1 MSKFMK
7 CIIRELEHNDS
18 IAWASRSMALISFST
33 VWSGVSSLMWIDD
46 AFRDRD
52 FHTPRVNPIGNE
64 ALDEPR
70 LKLKGNAMV
79 DLQRSFVW
87 PHELRWHRRQPATNE
102 KRKKK
107 TFRPSLYL
115 ISIILIYHPLEWLNL
130 IHITWSS
137 TLTWLPSLPLEYV
150 LTSRCYENK
159 NRNYYTFKFG
169 VKYYR
174 KFILSNRFGTI
185 SNINWLNQIT
195 WLSCKSFS
203 ILI

>member
-1 MSKFMK
+1 MFFFYIALSMSKFMK
-7 CIIRELEHNDS
+7 CFIRELEYNDS

-107 TFRPSLYL
+107 LFDPRSTWFLLFLSITHSTDLIWSTSLDL
-115 ISIILIYHPLEWLNL
+115 
-130 IHITWSS
+130 
-137 TLTWLPSLPLEYV
+137 LPLHDCLHYH
-150 LTSRCYENK
+150 
-159 NRNYYTFKFG
+159 
-169 VKYYR
+169 
-174 KFILSNRFGTI
+174 
-185 SNINWLNQIT
+185 
-195 WLSCKSFS
+195 
-203 ILI
+203 